1 MYSIKTGEKGWINER
16 ARYALVVIQD
26 YFDGSAINVVSARS
40 RVKSEKGHLSS
51 AKSALLDYV
60 GGGGRGDDH
69 GEKYHISEEQQRIF
83 VQCHL

>member
-1 MYSIKTGEKGWINER
+1 M
-16 ARYALVVIQD
+16 YALVVIQD
-26 YFDGSAINVVSARS
+26 YYDGSATNVVTANS

-60 GGGGRGDDH
+60 GGGGGGDDH